1 MLRRQLTTAW
11 PWLAA
16 ISLVVATVPTV
27 HAQVRW
33 KPYAPGVVEPD
44 APCSVALS
52 VPQDRIATERQISTQ
67 EISPYFGPYLLI
79 FSVINA
85 VFVSSRDKE
94 AERNIIP
101 FRKALEGDD
110 TAARFHRALSAVVD
124 KGLPCRVDGPV
135 TRMSQTTKAS
145 ETAAFSTESTS
156 TLWLV
161 RIRYSMSPDSR
172 YLTAHATSTLLA
184 AEARKLL
191 TEADQSRLPEL
202 TLYQNQF
209 TYTRKLDAV
218 GTSAELAELWMADSG
233 KLIRSGLDEIAEGIV
248 ALMMADVSPAAEGQP
263 PEKGQEFEL
272 KVFGRSVNVRRD
284 ADGSLVVIT
293 P

>member
-1 MLRRQLTTAW
+1 MLRRQLTTAR
-11 PWLAA
+11 PWLVA

-33 KPYAPGVVEPD
+33 KPYAPGVVGQD

-79 FSVINA
+79 FSVVNA

-94 AERNIIP
+94 AERNIVP
-101 FRKALEGDD
+101 FRNVLEGDD
-110 TAARFHRALSAVVD
+110 TAARFHRALSAAVD

-145 ETAAFSTESTS
+145 WTAAFSTDSTS

-209 TYTRKLDAV
+209 TYTRKLDVV
-218 GTSAELAELWMADSG
+218 GTSAELAELWVADAG

-248 ALMMADVSPAAEGQP
+248 ALMMSDVSHAAEGQP
-263 PEKGQEFEL
+263 PERGQEFEL
-272 KVFGRSVNVRRD
+272 NVSGRNVNVRRD